1 MPSFIDRLLE
11 EKAVLDQKI
20 EKLSTF
26 LVSEKAQEIDSIQ
39 LTLLNIQQH
48 AMLTYSQC
56 LLERINLLQA
66 HNVN

>member
-11 EKAVLDQKI
+11 EKAGLDQKI

-66 HNVN
+66 YNVN